1 MYWLS
6 SLVGWDEQESNR
18 YGLVSKHT
26 LLSEYIKLLIINL
39 TNLEF
44 WPPYEL
50 WFDKCLQKKM
60 QISVQWSEY

>member
-1 MYWLS
+1 M
-6 SLVGWDEQESNR
+6 VGWDEQESNR

-50 WFDKCLQKKM
+50 
-60 QISVQWSEY
+60 